1 LLHHKLAETP
11 SCILKLVLHN
21 KKNYTAPFVITK
33 HFIEQ
38 LMTFRDIS
46 KPEYNRRLK
55 ATFFAI
61 CAYMLIT
68 ALAISTVLIHF
79 FGAENGNFWLNVAG
93 VIGAAIGLFFIYKQV
108 KGHPYLSDI
117 IYIRAIK
124 AQLNYI
130 YRKQHK
136 LKAAAE
142 QGDKTAIAILDYS
155 YRASIYV
162 YQLDDNTLTIEELT
176 AAQAQLQS
184 WIEKYQVA
192 SLETYHQALLKNY

>member
-1 LLHHKLAETP
+1 
-11 SCILKLVLHN
+11 
-21 KKNYTAPFVITK
+21 
-33 HFIEQ
+33 
-38 LMTFRDIS
+38 MTFRDIS

-55 ATFFAI
+55 MTFFAI
-61 CAYMLIT
+61 CGYMLVA
-68 ALAISTVLIHF
+68 ALAISTLLIHF
-79 FGAENGNFWLNVAG
+79 FGGENGNFWLNVTG
-93 VIGAAIGLFFIYKQV
+93 VIGAAMGLLFIYKQL
-108 KGHPYLSDI
+108 KGHPYLTDI
-117 IYIRAIK
+117 VYIRGIK

-136 LKAAAE
+136 LKEAAE
-142 QGDKTAIAILDYS
+142 QGDQTAIAILDYS

-192 SLETYHQALLKNY
+192 SLEAYHQALLKNY

>member
-1 LLHHKLAETP
+1 
-11 SCILKLVLHN
+11 
-21 KKNYTAPFVITK
+21 
-33 HFIEQ
+33 
-38 LMTFRDIS
+38 MTFRDII

-55 ATFFAI
+55 ITFFAI
-61 CAYMLIT
+61 CAFMLVA
-68 ALAISTVLIHF
+68 ALAISTTLIHF
-79 FGAENGNFWLNVAG
+79 FGGENGNFWLNVTG
-93 VIGAAIGLFFIYKQV
+93 VIGAALGLFFIYTQI
-108 KGHPYLSDI
+108 KGHPYLTDI
-117 IYIRAIK
+117 IYIRSIK

-136 LKAAAE
+136 LKETAE

-162 YQLDDNTLTIEELT
+162 YQLDDNTLTMDELI